1 MVEPI
6 IYLGLEIKQR
16 ELDARLRIAL
26 NVLAHGYPVVFG
38 QQWTLFANA
47 ATLPPGLMLFK
58 TVNRIQAQNMAA
70 FAAHGHLV
78 AATDE
83 EVLVCFEDACFF
95 EVFSEIAANNCD
107 LFFAQSDTHKAAI
120 DRRFPQLS
128 ANTRVVGNSR
138 VDMLSQSGRRSF
150 ANEAAEIR
158 ATHGRFIL
166 FNTNY
171 GQINSIWTD
180 MNQVVQIA
188 AKAGLVDLNNPDSVA
203 EYKKKLEWEDVNRAE
218 IAKLMD
224 WSLTNL
230 TDHKIV
236 LRPHPGERME
246 FWQEMFGHRD
256 RFVLVPRSN
265 PHAWVEASELVVHT
279 TCTTGLEAALLDK
292 PVVNVVPIPH
302 PTFDYI
308 TNYVNP
314 CFKDWK
320 QAANAMEAFVAG
332 RPGPLAESRE
342 HFLKALEAHFPG
354 HRDGLATKQIAD
366 EMTGLLRRKGVVP
379 RADFTLNF
387 RGQGF
392 HTVARSDVLKDKFT
406 LPPEEFAAKLQTA
419 ANLMG
424 LQLKMKISIL
434 DDSLYYVR
442 AV

>member
-16 ELDARLRIAL
+16 ELDSRLRIAL
-26 NVLAHGYPVVFG
+26 HALSHGYPLIFG

-47 ATLPPGLMLFK
+47 ANLPPGLILFK
-58 TVNRIQAQNMAA
+58 TVNRIQSQNMAA
-70 FAAHGHLV
+70 FTKHGHLV

-95 EVFSEIAANNCD
+95 EVFSDQAADNCH
-107 LFFAQSDTHKAAI
+107 LFLAQSSTHKSAI
-120 DRRFPQLS
+120 DRRFPQLTS
-128 ANTRVVGNSR
+128 RTRVVGNSR
-138 VDMLSQSGRRSF
+138 VDMLSESGRRSF
-150 ANEAAEIR
+150 AAEAEEIR
-158 ATHGRFIL
+158 KTHGRFIL

-188 AKAGLVDLNNPDSVA
+188 ARAGLVDLENPESVA
-203 EYKKKLEWEDVNRAE
+203 EYRKKLDWETVNRTE

-230 TDHKIV
+230 TDYKIV

-246 FWQEMFGHRD
+246 FWQENFGNRD
-256 RFVLVPRSN
+256 RFVLIPRSN
-265 PHAWVEASELVVHT
+265 PHPWVEASEFVVHT

-314 CFKDWK
+314 CFKDWRE
-320 QAANAMEAFVAG
+320 AATAMEAFAAG
-332 RPGPLAESRE
+332 RPGPLTDSRE
-342 HFLKALEAHFPG
+342 RFVEALEAHFPG
-354 HRDGLATKQIAD
+354 HREGEATKKIAD
-366 EMTGLLRRKGVVP
+366 EMAALLHEHGAPPRPDFELKPRGAGLSSAP
-379 RADFTLNF
+379 
-387 RGQGF
+387 
-392 HTVARSDVLKDKFT
+392 RSDILKDKFT
-406 LPPEEFAAKLQTA
+406 LTTEEFMEKIQAAVTLMNLPLKL
-419 ANLMG
+419 
-424 LQLKMKISIL
+424 KVSVI
-434 DDSLYYVR
+434 DDSLFYVR
-442 AV
+442 PV